1 MCFEEIWIV
10 AHSSRGSF
18 VQNANGLI
26 LAYPKSYLDFYLLY
40 DFHIPTK
47 TILIGK
53 AENIG
58 HFKLLFHFYL
68 DFFCK
73 V

>member
-1 MCFEEIWIV
+1 MGFKEIWIV

-26 LAYPKSYLDFYLLY
+26 LAYPQSYLMFYLLY
-40 DFHIPTK
+40 DFHISTE
-47 TILIGK
+47 TILFGK

-58 HFKLLFHFYL
+58 HFKLVFHFYL
-68 DFFCK
+68 DFFYK